1 MTEPAGHQVV
11 RFLRPRCSFRRL
23 CAIVLAAVTVVSGC
37 TKDDSVRGGTTGR
50 VTMGGEPFPEIQV
63 TVFRGEP
70 NDALK
75 LGFGVTGMDGRVELL
90 AEEATGPLWLIPGEY
105 LVTVESIGP
114 TLAIPRD
121 CLDVKRTPLRLTI
134 GEDSTEFTLDIAL
147 SPKPTGRTK

>member
-1 MTEPAGHQVV
+1 M
-11 RFLRPRCSFRRL
+11 
-23 CAIVLAAVTVVSGC
+23 LAALMMISGC
-37 TKDDSVRGGTTGR
+37 TKDGSVRGGTTGR
-50 VTMGGEPFPEIQV
+50 VTVGGEPFPEIQV

-70 NDALK
+70 KDALK

-121 CLDVKRTPLRLTI
+121 CLDVKRTPLRMTI
-134 GEDSTEFTLDIAL
+134 GTVSSEFTLDVAL
-147 SPKPTGRTK
+147 STKPTGRTK